1 MDRYHIAAF
10 YVFAPLA
17 SPQEARERL
26 LVAAEAEGLKGTT
39 IVAGEGLNG
48 TMAGARDGL
57 ERYLVAMRAV
67 AGDAGWEVKWSEADH
82 APFKKLKVRIK
93 AEIVTMG
100 EPDISP
106 GAAVGRYVEAADW
119 NRLITANDVVVIDTR
134 NTYESDIGRFAG
146 AVVPQ
151 TESFREFPDWWR
163 ENAARF
169 EGKRVAMYCTGGIR
183 CEKSTSFLIGEGV
196 EEVFHLKGGIL
207 KYLEEVPAEQSRWDG
222 ACFVFDER
230 VGVGH
235 GLQETEHV
243 LCRACGRPVDGDGQ
257 GSELYVK
264 GVQCP
269 ACVEEYTDEDR
280 ARFAARQAQYERG
293 EIPDL

>member
-1 MDRYHIAAF
+1 MQTYDIAAF
-10 YVFAPLA
+10 YVFAPIADPAEVRRTLLGVA
-17 SPQEARERL
+17 EREAL
-26 LVAAEAEGLKGTT
+26 FGTT
-39 IVAGEGLNG
+39 IVADEGLNG
-48 TMAGARDGL
+48 TMAGSRLGL
-57 ERYLVAMRAV
+57 EAYLSAMRSA
-67 AGDAGWEVKWSEADH
+67 AGDDGWEVKWSEADH
-82 APFKKLKVRIK
+82 APFRRLKVRLK
-93 AEIVTMG
+93 REIVTMG
-100 EPDISP
+100 EPGISP
-106 GAAVGRYVEAADW
+106 TAAVGRYVEAKDW

-151 TESFREFPDWWR
+151 TESFREFPAWWR
-163 ENAARF
+163 ANAERF

-207 KYLEEVPAEQSRWDG
+207 KYLEEVSEEDSRWDG

-235 GLQETEHV
+235 GLEETEHV
-243 LCRACGRPVDGDGQ
+243 LCRACGRPVDGAAQ
-257 GSELYVK
+257 ASELYVK

-269 ACVEEYTDEDR
+269 ACIDEYTDEDR
-280 ARFAARQAQYERG
+280 ERFAARQAQYDRG
-293 EIPDL
+293 EISDL

>member
-1 MDRYHIAAF
+1 MPTYDIAAF
-10 YVFAPLA
+10 YVFAPIPDAA
-17 SPQEARERL
+17 SARAAL
-26 LVAAEAEGLKGTT
+26 LDAAAAEELRGTT
-39 IVAGEGLNG
+39 IVAGEGFNG
-48 TMAGARDGL
+48 TMAGSRDGL
-57 ERYLVAMRAV
+57 EQYLAQMRRI
-67 AGDAGWEVKWSEADH
+67 AGDTGWEVKWSEADH
-82 APFKKLKVRIK
+82 APFKKLKIRLK
-93 AEIVTMG
+93 REIVTMG
-100 EPDISP
+100 EPGVSP
-106 GAAVGRYVEAADW
+106 TAAVGRYVEARDW

-146 AVVPQ
+146 AVVPE

-163 ENAARF
+163 ENAERF

-207 KYLEEVPAEQSRWDG
+207 KYLEEVSQEDSRWDG

-235 GLQETEHV
+235 GLEETEHV
-243 LCRACGRPVDGDGQ
+243 LCRACGRPVDGAAQ
-257 GSELYVK
+257 GSRLYIK

-269 ACVEEYTDEDR
+269 ACVDEYSDEDR
-280 ARFAARQAQYERG
+280 ARFAARQAQYDRG
-293 EIPDL
+293 ELDGI